1 MLIHEMSRDDCI
13 RVLAAA
19 RLARFGCAR
28 ENQPYVVPV
37 YLTYDVLPGG
47 EPCLYGF
54 TTPGQK
60 VEWMRANPLV
70 CIEVDDVVAHDQWM
84 SVIAFGHY
92 EELSHT
98 AEGDDTRQPAERLL
112 QVGRY
117 EGTHAPTS
125 DDQQAIAHQVLR
137 AQAMW
142 WEPACTVGAARVH
155 HDPAEPL
162 ELLYYRIRVDRVTGH
177 RATPDSQTIKVPE
190 PPDRKE
196 GWLSRA
202 LRLVE
207 RRLPSV

>member
-19 RLARFGCAR
+19 RLARLGCAQ
-28 ENQPYVVPV
+28 NQPYVVPV

-125 DDQQAIAHQVLR
+125 DDQRPLPTRSSATSHV
-137 AQAMW
+137 
-142 WEPACTVGAARVH
+142 VGTSLHRRCRPRSPRSGRAARTPV
-155 HDPAEPL
+155 L
-162 ELLYYRIRVDRVTGH
+162 
-177 RATPDSQTIKVPE
+177 PDSRRPGHGAPSDARLADNQGTE